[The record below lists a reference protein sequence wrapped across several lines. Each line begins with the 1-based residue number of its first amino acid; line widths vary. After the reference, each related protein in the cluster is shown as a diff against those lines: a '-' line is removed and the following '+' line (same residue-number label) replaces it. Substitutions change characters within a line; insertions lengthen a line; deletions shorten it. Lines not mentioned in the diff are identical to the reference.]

1 LVKVL
6 GPARSFKVA
15 AISNGIKAEPAVVKT
30 AVRYAIEGGTPG
42 SPTIVAPGMASARFE
57 VMNGRIRA
65 ELQAAHDAGKI
76 LWFDVP
82 ANQEQAHQG
91 LTAQLANALG
101 AQQGDLP
108 WGFRSGSG
116 AAGSYT
122 GALLNNLA
130 TAGRLTNERPVV
142 ISYLGYDAQVS
153 YGPADRALEDFY
165 AMQTSLKGGAAGEK
179 VRLLFSTAF
188 TPRRLEGTF
197 VRSQGSDFVVEPK

>member
-82 ANQEQAHQG
+82 AN
-91 LTAQLANALG
+91 QLANALG